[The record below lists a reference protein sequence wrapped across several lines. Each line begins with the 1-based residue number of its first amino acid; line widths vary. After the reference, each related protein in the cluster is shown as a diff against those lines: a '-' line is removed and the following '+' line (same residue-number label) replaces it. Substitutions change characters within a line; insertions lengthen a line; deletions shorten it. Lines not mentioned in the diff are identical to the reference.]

1 MKIAI
6 DLGHGVGSDR
16 GAEGYILEETIINEV
31 GSKVIAK
38 LRALGHTVI
47 ETRPSSCSGLT
58 NSLSQRCEKANNNNC
73 DIFLS
78 IHANAGGG
86 VGTEIFTYKGREVDW
101 ARRILNN
108 VVALGFRNRGIKGN
122 SLYVTNHTSMTSA
135 LLEVCFVDTQSDVN
149 LYKSI
154 GSEKIADAIVK
165 GLVGTTTSTTTTTNT
180 NTGSATNTT
189 NSNYNPHL
197 KDLQQAY
204 NRQYGKNIYVDG
216 IRGNQTEEMLRTII
230 LKVESRGDVVSWVQ
244 CRVGAGIDGIFGQE
258 TKNKVKEFQQ
268 RNNLTSDGI
277 VGYNTLN
284 KILELF
290 R

>member
-38 LRALGHTVI
+38 LRALGHTVV
-47 ETRPSSCSGLT
+47 ETRPLSCSGLT

-101 ARRILNN
+101 SRRILNN
-108 VVALGFRNRGIKGN
+108 VVALGFRNRGVKGS

-154 GSEKIADAIVK
+154 GSENIANAIVK
-165 GLVGTTTSTTTTTNT
+165 GLVGTTTNVTTNS
-180 NTGSATNTT
+180 NTGSSNNTT

-204 NRQYGKNIYVDG
+204 NNQYGKNIYVDG
-216 IRGNQTEEMLRTII
+216 IRGSQTEEMLRTII
-230 LKVESRGDVVSWVQ
+230 LKVGSRGDVVGWVQ
-244 CRVGAGIDGIFGQE
+244 CRVGASIDNIFGQE

-268 RNNLTSDGI
+268 RNNLTVDGV

-290 R
+290 K

>member
-1 MKIAI
+1 MKICI

-47 ETRPSSCSGLT
+47 ETRPISCSGLT

-86 VGTEIFTYKGREVDW
+86 VGTEIFTYRGREVDW

-108 VVALGFRNRGIKGN
+108 VVALGFRNRGLKGN

-154 GSEKIADAIVK
+154 SSEKIADAIVK
-165 GLVGTTTSTTTTTNT
+165 GLVGTTTSTTTTNT
-180 NTGSATNTT
+180 STNTT

-197 KDLQQAY
+197 KDWQSGFCKVYYA
-204 NRQYGKNIYVDG
+204 ISVDG
-216 IRGNQTEEMLRTII
+216 IIGNETRNAMRKAVIRRGSNNCL
-230 LKVESRGDVVSWVQ
+230 VGWVQ
-244 CRVGAGIDGIFGQE
+244 CRVGAGIDNVFGQE
-258 TKNKVKEFQQ
+258 TENKVKEFQQ
-268 RNNLTSDGI
+268 RNNLTVDGV
-277 VGYNTLN
+277 VGYNTWN
-284 KILELF
+284 KLFELF
-290 R
+290 K

>member
-1 MKIAI
+1 MARIAI

-31 GSKVIAK
+31 GSKVITK

-47 ETRPSSCSGLT
+47 ETRPVSCYGLT

-149 LYKSI
+149 LYKSV
-154 GSEKIADAIVK
+154 GSENFANAIVK
-165 GLVGTTTSTTTTTNT
+165 GLVGTTTSTTTNT
-180 NTGSATNTT
+180 NTGSTSNTT

-197 KDLQQAY
+197 KDWQSGFSKVYY
-204 NRQYGKNIYVDG
+204 NISV
-216 IRGNQTEEMLRTII
+216 
-230 LKVESRGDVVSWVQ
+230 
-244 CRVGAGIDGIFGQE
+244 DGIFGNE
-258 TKNKVKEFQQ
+258 TKTAMTKAILKKGSNNCLVGWLQARIGATPDNIFGANTERKLREFQAK
-268 RNNLTSDGI
+268 NGLEADGI
-277 VGYNTLN
+277 CGYNTWN

-290 R
+290 K

>member
-165 GLVGTTTSTTTTTNT
+165 GLVGTTTSTTANT
-180 NTGSATNTT
+180 STNTT

-197 KDLQQAY
+197 KDWQSGFCKVYY
-204 NRQYGKNIYVDG
+204 NISVDG
-216 IRGNQTEEMLRTII
+216 IIGNETRTAMRKAI
-230 LKVESRGDVVSWVQ
+230 LKRGSNNCLVSWVQ
-244 CRVGAGIDGIFGQE
+244 CRIGASIDGIFGQE
-258 TKNKVKEFQQ
+258 TENKVKEFQQ
-268 RNNLTSDGI
+268 RNNLTVDGV

-290 R
+290 K

>member
-1 MKIAI
+1 MARIVI

-16 GAEGYILEETIINEV
+16 GAVGYISEETIINEV
-31 GSKVIAK
+31 GSKVITK

-86 VGTEIFTYKGREVDW
+86 VGTEIFTYQGREVDW

-108 VVALGFRNRGIKGN
+108 VVTLGFRNRGIKGN

-135 LLEVCFVDTQSDVN
+135 LLEVCFVDNQSDVN

-154 GSEKIADAIVK
+154 GSEKIANAIVK
-165 GLVGTTTSTTTTTNT
+165 GLVGTTVNTTSN
-180 NTGSATNTT
+180 NVSNTNTT
-189 NSNYNPHL
+189 NYTVR
-197 KDLQQAY
+197 DFQAAY
-204 NRQYGKNIYVDG
+204 NNQYNKNISVDNIIGNETEQAMKNVLLKEGSKGDLVAYVQIRVNTAYDG
-216 IRGNQTEEMLRTII
+216 L
-230 LKVESRGDVVSWVQ
+230 
-244 CRVGAGIDGIFGQE
+244 FGP
-258 TKNKVKEFQQ
+258 
-268 RNNLTSDGI
+268 
-277 VGYNTLN
+277 NT
-284 KILELF
+284 
-290 R
+290 

>member
-38 LRALGHTVI
+38 LRALGHTVV
-47 ETRPSSCSGLT
+47 ETRPLSCSGLT

-101 ARRILNN
+101 SRRILNN
-108 VVALGFRNRGIKGN
+108 VVALGFRNRGVKGS

-154 GSEKIADAIVK
+154 GSENIANAIVK
-165 GLVGTTTSTTTTTNT
+165 GLVGTTTNVTTNS
-180 NTGSATNTT
+180 NTGSSNNTT

-204 NRQYGKNIYVDG
+204 NNQYGKNIYVDG
-216 IRGNQTEEMLRTII
+216 IRGSQTEEMLRTII
-230 LKVESRGDVVSWVQ
+230 LKVGSRGDVVGWVQ
-244 CRVGAGIDGIFGQE
+244 CRVGAGIDNIFGQE

-268 RNNLTSDGI
+268 RNNLTVDGV

-284 KILELF
+284 KLLELF
-290 R
+290 K

>member
-1 MKIAI
+1 MARIGI

-108 VVALGFRNRGIKGN
+108 IVALGFRNRGLKGN

-154 GSEKIADAIVK
+154 GSENFANAIVK
-165 GLVGTTTSTTTTTNT
+165 GLVGTTANTTSN
-180 NTGSATNTT
+180 NVNNTNTT
-189 NSNYNPHL
+189 NYTIR
-197 KDLQQAY
+197 DFQTAY
-204 NRQYGKNIYVDG
+204 NNQYNKNISVDNIIGNETEQAMKNVLLKEGSKGDLVAYVQIRVNTAYDG
-216 IRGNQTEEMLRTII
+216 L
-230 LKVESRGDVVSWVQ
+230 
-244 CRVGAGIDGIFGQE
+244 FGPN
-258 TKNKVKEFQQ
+258 TKAAVMKYQKEH
-268 RNNLTSDGI
+268 NLDDDGI
-277 VGYNTLN
+277 VGYNTIKTIIN
-284 KILELF
+284 QYK
-290 R
+290 

>member
-1 MKIAI
+1 MKIAV
-6 DLGHGVGSDR
+6 DLGHGAGSDR

-58 NSLSQRCEKANNNNC
+58 NSLSQRCEKANSNNC

-86 VGTEIFTYKGREVDW
+86 VGTEIFTYRGREVDW

-108 VVALGFRNRGIKGN
+108 IVALGFRNRGIKGN

-165 GLVGTTTSTTTTTNT
+165 GLVGTTTTVNNSNNT
-180 NTGSATNTT
+180 QNTSSSN

-197 KDLQQAY
+197 KDWQSGFCKVYYAI
-204 NRQYGKNIYVDG
+204 GVDG
-216 IRGNQTEEMLRTII
+216 IIGNETRNAMRKAL
-230 LKVESRGDVVSWVQ
+230 LKKGSNNCLVGFLQARI
-244 CRVGAGIDGIFGQE
+244 GAGIDNIFGANTE
-258 TKNKVKEFQQ
+258 AKLREFQAK
-268 RNNLTSDGI
+268 NGLEVDGI
-277 VGYNTLN
+277 CGYNTWN
-284 KILELF
+284 KLLELF
-290 R
+290 K

>member
-1 MKIAI
+1 MARIGI

-108 VVALGFRNRGIKGN
+108 VVALGFRNRGVKGN

-135 LLEVCFVDTQSDVN
+135 LLEVCFVDNQSDVN

-165 GLVGTTTSTTTTTNT
+165 GLVGTTTSTTTNT

-197 KDLQQAY
+197 KDWQSGFCKVYY
-204 NRQYGKNIYVDG
+204 NISV
-216 IRGNQTEEMLRTII
+216 
-230 LKVESRGDVVSWVQ
+230 
-244 CRVGAGIDGIFGQE
+244 DGIFGNE
-258 TKNKVKEFQQ
+258 TKTAMTKAILKRGSNNCLVGFLQARIGATPDNIFGANTEQKLREFQQ
-268 RNNLTSDGI
+268 RNNLTADGI
-277 VGYNTLN
+277 AGYNTWN
-284 KILELF
+284 KLFELF
-290 R
+290 K

>member
-1 MKIAI
+1 MARIGI

-108 VVALGFRNRGIKGN
+108 IVALGFRNRGIKGN
-122 SLYVTNHTSMTSA
+122 SLYVTNQTSMTSA

-165 GLVGTTTSTTTTTNT
+165 GLVGTTTNTTTNT
-180 NTGSATNTT
+180 SSTTT

-197 KDLQQAY
+197 RDLQQAY
-204 NRQYGKNIYVDG
+204 NNQYRKNIYVDG

-230 LKVESRGDVVSWVQ
+230 LKVGSRGDVVGWVQ
-244 CRVGAGIDGIFGQE
+244 CRVGAGIDNIFGQE

-268 RNNLTSDGI
+268 RNNLTVDGI

-290 R
+290 K

>member
-1 MKIAI
+1 MARIGI

-108 VVALGFRNRGIKGN
+108 VVALGFRNRGVKGN

-165 GLVGTTTSTTTTTNT
+165 GLVGTTTSTTTTNT
-180 NTGSATNTT
+180 
-189 NSNYNPHL
+189 NYNPHL

-204 NRQYGKNIYVDG
+204 NNQYRKNIYVDG
-216 IRGNQTEEMLRTII
+216 IRGNQTEEMLKTII
-230 LKVESRGDVVSWVQ
+230 LKVGSRGDVVGWVQ
-244 CRVGAGIDGIFGQE
+244 CRVGAGIDNIFGQE

-268 RNNLTSDGI
+268 RNNLTVDGV

-290 R
+290 K

>member
-1 MKIAI
+1 MKIAV

-108 VVALGFRNRGIKGN
+108 IVALGFRNRGLKGN

-154 GSEKIADAIVK
+154 GSENFANAIVK
-165 GLVGTTTSTTTTTNT
+165 GLVGTTVNTTSN
-180 NTGSATNTT
+180 NVSNTNTT
-189 NSNYNPHL
+189 NYTVR
-197 KDLQQAY
+197 DFQAAY
-204 NRQYGKNIYVDG
+204 NKQYNKSIAVDNIIGNETEQAMKNVLLKEGSKGDLVAYVQ
-216 IRGNQTEEMLRTII
+216 IRIGT
-230 LKVESRGDVVSWVQ
+230 
-244 CRVGAGIDGIFGQE
+244 AYDGIFGPN
-258 TKNKVKEFQQ
+258 TKAAVMKYQKEH
-268 RNNLTSDGI
+268 NLDDDGI
-277 VGYNTLN
+277 VGYNTIKTIIN
-284 KILELF
+284 QYK
-290 R
+290 

>member
-1 MKIAI
+1 MARIGI

-47 ETRPSSCSGLT
+47 ETRPISCSGLT

-86 VGTEIFTYKGREVDW
+86 VGTEIFTYRGREVDW

-108 VVALGFRNRGIKGN
+108 IVALGFRNRGIKGN

-165 GLVGTTTSTTTTTNT
+165 GLVGTTTSTTTNT
-180 NTGSATNTT
+180 STNTT

-197 KDLQQAY
+197 KDWQSGFCKVYY
-204 NRQYGKNIYVDG
+204 NISVDG
-216 IRGNQTEEMLRTII
+216 IIGNETRTAMRKAI
-230 LKVESRGDVVSWVQ
+230 LKRGSNNCLVSWVQ
-244 CRVGAGIDGIFGQE
+244 CRIGASIDGIFGQE
-258 TKNKVKEFQQ
+258 TENKVKEFQQ
-268 RNNLTSDGI
+268 RNNLTVDGV

-290 R
+290 K

>member
-47 ETRPSSCSGLT
+47 ETRPISCSGLT

-165 GLVGTTTSTTTTTNT
+165 GLVGTTTSTTTNT
-180 NTGSATNTT
+180 STNTT

-197 KDLQQAY
+197 KDWQSGFCKVYY
-204 NRQYGKNIYVDG
+204 NISVDG
-216 IRGNQTEEMLRTII
+216 IIGNETRTAMRKAI
-230 LKVESRGDVVSWVQ
+230 LKRGSNNCLVSWVQ
-244 CRVGAGIDGIFGQE
+244 CRIGASIDGIFGQE
-258 TKNKVKEFQQ
+258 TENKVKEFQQ
-268 RNNLTSDGI
+268 RNNLTVDGI

-290 R
+290 K

>member
-149 LYKSI
+149 L
-154 GSEKIADAIVK
+154 
-165 GLVGTTTSTTTTTNT
+165 
-180 NTGSATNTT
+180 
-189 NSNYNPHL
+189 
-197 KDLQQAY
+197 
-204 NRQYGKNIYVDG
+204 
-216 IRGNQTEEMLRTII
+216 
-230 LKVESRGDVVSWVQ
+230 
-244 CRVGAGIDGIFGQE
+244 
-258 TKNKVKEFQQ
+258 
-268 RNNLTSDGI
+268 
-277 VGYNTLN
+277 
-284 KILELF
+284 
-290 R
+290 

>member
-1 MKIAI
+1 MKIAV

-165 GLVGTTTSTTTTTNT
+165 GLVGTTTSTTTNT
-180 NTGSATNTT
+180 STNTT

-197 KDLQQAY
+197 KDWQSGFCKVYY
-204 NRQYGKNIYVDG
+204 NISVDG
-216 IRGNQTEEMLRTII
+216 IIGNETRTAMRKAI
-230 LKVESRGDVVSWVQ
+230 LKRGSNNCLVSWVQ
-244 CRVGAGIDGIFGQE
+244 CRIGASIDGIFGQE
-258 TKNKVKEFQQ
+258 TENKVKEFQQ
-268 RNNLTSDGI
+268 RNNLTVDGV

-290 R
+290 K

>member
-154 GSEKIADAIVK
+154 GSEKIADALVK
-165 GLVGTTTSTTTTTNT
+165 GLVGTTTSTTTNT
-180 NTGSATNTT
+180 STNTT

-197 KDLQQAY
+197 KDWQSGFCKVYY
-204 NRQYGKNIYVDG
+204 NISVDG
-216 IRGNQTEEMLRTII
+216 IIGNETRTAMRKAI
-230 LKVESRGDVVSWVQ
+230 LKRGSNNCLVSWVQ
-244 CRVGAGIDGIFGQE
+244 CRIGASIDGIFGHE
-258 TKNKVKEFQQ
+258 TENKVKEFQQ
-268 RNNLTSDGI
+268 RNNLTVDGV

-290 R
+290 K

>member
-1 MKIAI
+1 MARIGI

-31 GSKVIAK
+31 GSKVITK

-86 VGTEIFTYKGREVDW
+86 VGTEIFTYQGREVDW

-108 VVALGFRNRGIKGN
+108 VVALGFRNRGVKGN

-165 GLVGTTTSTTTTTNT
+165 GLVGTTTSTTTTNKPTTN
-180 NTGSATNTT
+180 T

-197 KDLQQAY
+197 KDWQSGFCKVYY
-204 NRQYGKNIYVDG
+204 NINVDG
-216 IRGNQTEEMLRTII
+216 IIGNETRTAMRKAIIRRGSNNCLVGWLQARIGATPDNIFGANTEQKLREFQAKNG
-230 LKVESRGDVVSWVQ
+230 LEV
-244 CRVGAGIDGIFGQE
+244 DGIA
-258 TKNKVKEFQQ
+258 
-268 RNNLTSDGI
+268 
-277 VGYNTLN
+277 GYNTWSKLF
-284 KILELF
+284 ELF
-290 R
+290 K

>member
-1 MKIAI
+1 MARIGI

-165 GLVGTTTSTTTTTNT
+165 GLVGTTTSTTTNT
-180 NTGSATNTT
+180 STNTT

-197 KDLQQAY
+197 KDWQSGFCKVYY
-204 NRQYGKNIYVDG
+204 NISVDG
-216 IRGNQTEEMLRTII
+216 IIGNETRTAMRKAI
-230 LKVESRGDVVSWVQ
+230 LKRGSNNCLVSWVQ
-244 CRVGAGIDGIFGQE
+244 CRIGASIDGIFGQE
-258 TKNKVKEFQQ
+258 TENKVKEFQQ
-268 RNNLTSDGI
+268 RNNLTVDGV

-290 R
+290 K

>member
-1 MKIAI
+1 MARIGI

-101 ARRILNN
+101 TRRILNN
-108 VVALGFRNRGIKGN
+108 VVALGFRNRGVKGN

-165 GLVGTTTSTTTTTNT
+165 GLVGTTTSTTATNT

-216 IRGNQTEEMLRTII
+216 IKGKATQIQDASSCFN
-230 LKVESRGDVVSWVQ
+230 GF
-244 CRVGAGIDGIFGQE
+244 A
-258 TKNKVKEFQQ
+258 
-268 RNNLTSDGI
+268 
-277 VGYNTLN
+277 
-284 KILELF
+284 
-290 R
+290 

>member
-1 MKIAI
+1 MSKICI

-47 ETRPSSCSGLT
+47 ETRPISCSGLT

-86 VGTEIFTYKGREVDW
+86 VGTEIFTYRGREVDW

-108 VVALGFRNRGIKGN
+108 VVALGFRNRGLKGN

-154 GSEKIADAIVK
+154 SSEKIADAIVK
-165 GLVGTTTSTTTTTNT
+165 GLVGTTTTVNNSNNAQNT
-180 NTGSATNTT
+180 SSSN
-189 NSNYNPHL
+189 NSNYNPHV
-197 KDLQQAY
+197 KDWQSAY
-204 NRQYGKNIYVDG
+204 SKVYGNISVDG
-216 IRGNQTEEMLRTII
+216 IIGNETRNAMRKAVIRRG
-230 LKVESRGDVVSWVQ
+230 SRN
-244 CRVGAGIDGIFGQE
+244 CLVGFLQARIGASIDDIFGANTE
-258 TKNKVKEFQQ
+258 RKLREFQQ
-268 RNNLTSDGI
+268 RNGLEADGI
-277 VGYNTLN
+277 CGYNTWN
-284 KILELF
+284 KLLELF
-290 R
+290 K

>member
-86 VGTEIFTYKGREVDW
+86 VGTEIFTYRGREVGW

-108 VVALGFRNRGIKGN
+108 ICALGFRNRGLKGN

-165 GLVGTTTSTTTTTNT
+165 GLVGTTTSTTTNT
-180 NTGSATNTT
+180 STNTT

-197 KDLQQAY
+197 KDWQSGFCKVYY
-204 NRQYGKNIYVDG
+204 NISVDG
-216 IRGNQTEEMLRTII
+216 IIGNETRTAMRKAILNRGSNNCL
-230 LKVESRGDVVSWVQ
+230 VSWVQ
-244 CRVGAGIDGIFGQE
+244 CRIGASIDGIFGQE
-258 TKNKVKEFQQ
+258 TENKVKEFQQ
-268 RNNLTSDGI
+268 RNNLTVDGI

-290 R
+290 K

>member
-1 MKIAI
+1 MTRIAI

-58 NSLSQRCEKANNNNC
+58 NSLSQRCEKANSNNC

-108 VVALGFRNRGIKGN
+108 VVALGFRNRGVKGN

-165 GLVGTTTSTTTTTNT
+165 GLVGTTTSTTATNT

-216 IRGNQTEEMLRTII
+216 IRGN
-230 LKVESRGDVVSWVQ
+230 
-244 CRVGAGIDGIFGQE
+244 
-258 TKNKVKEFQQ
+258 
-268 RNNLTSDGI
+268 
-277 VGYNTLN
+277 
-284 KILELF
+284 
-290 R
+290 